1 MQQAPTADTVNGPV
15 AHTEARKV
23 IIKGLPHETSEALL
37 VRPIVQLLSPLS
49 PSQPRH
55 PPMLQTSKMKGHAFL
70 VLESHRFAKE
80 VVDAIDGQKLQGWE
94 LRAMP
99 TKEGFEPAENFYSE
113 QRGYLMPDSSG
124 RKSKSGMQ
132 HLSDYEVGDGI

>member
-1 MQQAPTADTVNGPV
+1 
-15 AHTEARKV
+15 
-23 IIKGLPHETSEALL
+23 
-37 VRPIVQLLSPLS
+37 
-49 PSQPRH
+49 
-55 PPMLQTSKMKGHAFL
+55 MKGHAFL

-132 HLSDYEVGDGI
+132 HLSDYVSHNEFQLYNEFRKSVMEYRDVGWNGEGFFKIRE